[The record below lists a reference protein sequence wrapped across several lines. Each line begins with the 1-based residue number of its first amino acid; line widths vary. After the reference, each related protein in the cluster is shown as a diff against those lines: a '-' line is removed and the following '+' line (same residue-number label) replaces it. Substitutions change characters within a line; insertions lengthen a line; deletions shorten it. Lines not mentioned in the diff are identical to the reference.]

1 MEYSDYKQIAIQYII
16 DEKGS
21 LDVLKL
27 YNNTFEEKVKQHMLK
42 QILQYCGTNSSETK
56 NAINKNKNYRDS
68 FIKEYRR

>member
-42 QILQYCGTNSSETK
+42 QIL
-56 NAINKNKNYRDS
+56 
-68 FIKEYRR
+68 